1 MCADSRADANSKMM
15 SQGMRLAALRGVCLL
30 AVTTLDILSMT
41 PFIFVRLF
49 ARHIVLVGACAAV
62 LGGCATVGPSRLR
75 ADQVN
80 YERALGDAKK
90 REMLATVVG
99 LRFGDSP
106 SFVTVSQI
114 IAAYNF
120 DASGGPTLNIGSGSV
135 PNYASATGT
144 VSYANH
150 PTFTFTPI
158 TGDAYATAYIR
169 PLPSSLVLP
178 LADSGMPIDLLLRV
192 AVQSIG
198 ELQNA
203 APLGGAN
210 GDGSPGFFELLR
222 SLRRL
227 QLAGEL
233 TLEYKEVDKVQHI
246 SLTLGGTATN
256 ELAQNRADIDT
267 VRRLLHLSATTAS
280 YDIVTQSPA
289 AGLKAPPKG
298 TTISMVTRSVLGIL
312 TNLGA
317 QVDVPQAAI
326 DAGATKPTVRLVGGE
341 TRPTVVVHVGESA
354 PSDPYVAIEYG
365 SDWYWIDRSDFDS
378 KYAFTVVQNII
389 ALAEATQD
397 TKAPIVTIPAN

>member
-1 MCADSRADANSKMM
+1 
-15 SQGMRLAALRGVCLL
+15 
-30 AVTTLDILSMT
+30 MT
-41 PFIFVRLF
+41 PFSF
-49 ARHIVLVGACAAV
+49 ARYVAVASTCVVV

-90 REMLATVVG
+90 REILATVVG

-120 DASGGPTLNIGSGSV
+120 DASGGPTVNLGSGSV
-135 PNYASATGT
+135 PNYASATAT

-150 PTFTFTPI
+150 PTFTFTPV
-158 TGDAYATAYIR
+158 TGEAYATAYIR

-192 AVQSIG
+192 AVQSVG
-198 ELQNA
+198 DLQNA
-203 APLGGAN
+203 SPLGGVNSA
-210 GDGSPGFFELLR
+210 GSPGFFELLR
-222 SLRRL
+222 ALRSL

-233 TLEYKEVDKVQHI
+233 TLEYKEIDKVQHVY
-246 SLTLGGTATN
+246 LTLGGTATN
-256 ELAQNRADIDT
+256 EPAQNRADIDT
-267 VRRLLHLSATTAS
+267 VRRLLHLSGTTAN
-280 YDIVTQSPA
+280 YEIVSASPS
-289 AGLKAPPKG
+289 G
-298 TTISMVTRSVLGIL
+298 TPARGNTIPIVTRSVLGIL

-317 QVDVPQAAI
+317 QVDVPQASI
-326 DAGATKPTVRLVGGE
+326 DSGATKPTVSLVGGE
-341 TRPTVVVHVGESA
+341 TRPTVVVHVGGSVPGDA
-354 PSDPYVAIEYG
+354 YVAVEYG
-365 SDWYWIDRSDFDS
+365 SDWYWIDRTDFDS

-397 TKAPIVTIPAN
+397 SKAPIVTIPAN